1 MFFFIFKSSHTPL
14 CGECVWQIS
23 SLAAWSGV
31 CPAALPP
38 PQRRAV
44 WNTIMSVQLFSP
56 LLGGMLTASFKTP
69 DIRSHTQQSCSV
81 SAAAAD
87 GDWNWPKLNSS
98 RGGFGRQD
106 SQPIQR
112 LVGEMFLEYS
122 LDGQKKDNWYHSC
135 AVTARQFAQGD
146 FSGMLTMW
154 HCAEAQ
160 WII

>member
-1 MFFFIFKSSHTPL
+1 MSVCDRS
-14 CGECVWQIS
+14 
-23 SLAAWSGV
+23 AAWQLGV
-31 CPAALPP
+31 VC
-38 PQRRAV
+38 
-44 WNTIMSVQLFSP
+44 VQLRSLRRRGAQYGTLSWVSSFFCPCSVGCFQHP
-56 LLGGMLTASFKTP
+56 TGSFKTP

-98 RGGFGRQD
+98 RGGLGRQD
-106 SQPIQR
+106 SQPIQH